1 MGKQKFYISMV
12 LTVGSLAWT
21 MYTLPGT
28 IEQVDAAKPGSHALL
43 TGSGS
48 KNAKSVTPASN
59 SFDTIPDIDAILDV
73 ARNNARARKALDPN
87 AGDADEL
94 TIYAAQSD
102 LSPEEQRALLEKS
115 HRHSPSKKVAH
126 AGGR

>member
-1 MGKQKFYISMV
+1 MGKRKFYISMV

-43 TGSGS
+43 TGAHARDAKTRS
-48 KNAKSVTPASN
+48 NAFETL
-59 SFDTIPDIDAILDV
+59 PDIDAILDV
-73 ARNNARARKALDPN
+73 ARNNARAKRAAD
-87 AGDADEL
+87 AGDDENGL
-94 TIYAAQSD
+94 TLYAAQPD
-102 LSPEEQRALLEKS
+102 LYPEDQRALLGKS
-115 HRHSPSKKVAH
+115 HRHSPSKKIAH